1 VDIETSFTMT
11 KRMYIGYV
19 LILGLLTALGPF
31 SIDMY
36 LPGFG
41 DIAASLKTSV
51 ATVGLSLS
59 SYFIGISLGQLL
71 YGPLLDRHGR
81 KKPLYAGLALYIV
94 ATLICM
100 QARDI
105 NTLIILRFIQAVGS
119 CAAAVASMA
128 MVRDLFGAKDSAKV
142 FSLLLLV
149 VGASPMIAPTAGG
162 YVVATFGWRTVFLV
176 LLILGVLITLLTI
189 FFLPES
195 YPADKNFSLRP
206 LPILKNFLS
215 VLRVRQFMIYVL
227 VEALAFAGLFAYVSG
242 SPLVFM
248 DIFHVGK
255 KTYGWIFAG
264 LSVAF
269 IGLSQFNGLLLR
281 RYTSQQI
288 VRVALAGQV
297 LVSVVFLGGNMA
309 GWFGLGGTIFFLFLF
324 LACLGFTNPNAAA
337 LSLAPFS
344 KNAGSASALLGALQL
359 GVGAL
364 ASVGVSVFNNGTS
377 TPMIA
382 IIAGSSVLALLVLMV
397 GGRGARPGT
406 ADAGTAGPLVH

>member
-1 VDIETSFTMT
+1 MNRRRYFT
-11 KRMYIGYV
+11 YV

-59 SYFIGISLGQLL
+59 SYFIGLSLGQLL

-81 KKPLYAGLALYIV
+81 KKPLYAGLTLYIV
-94 ATLICM
+94 ATVVCM
-100 QARDI
+100 QAKDI
-105 NTLIILRFIQAVGS
+105 NTLIVLRFIQAVGS

-162 YVVATFGWRTVFLV
+162 YIVAEFGWRTVFLV
-176 LLILGVLITLLTI
+176 LLILCILITALTV
-189 FFLPES
+189 FFLPET

-206 LPILKNFLS
+206 LPILKNFLA
-215 VLRVRQFMIYVL
+215 VLRDRQFLIYVL

-242 SPLVFM
+242 SPMVFM
-248 DIFHVGK
+248 DIFHVDK

-281 RYTSQQI
+281 RFTSQQI
-288 VRVALAGQV
+288 VRVAVIGQV
-297 LVSVVFLGGNMA
+297 VVAIIFLAGNMA
-309 GWFGLGGTIFFLFLF
+309 GWYGLAHTIFFLFLLLTF
-324 LACLGFTNPNAAA
+324 MGFANPNAAA
-337 LSLAPFS
+337 LALAPFS
-344 KNAGSASALLGALQL
+344 KNAGSASALLGALQM
-359 GVGAL
+359 GIGAL
-364 ASVGVSVFNNGTS
+364 ASIGVSAFSNGTS

-382 IIAGSSVLALLVLMV
+382 IITISSVLALGVLIV
-397 GGRGARPGT
+397 GRSIKATSPPGSP
-406 ADAGTAGPLVH
+406 AAL